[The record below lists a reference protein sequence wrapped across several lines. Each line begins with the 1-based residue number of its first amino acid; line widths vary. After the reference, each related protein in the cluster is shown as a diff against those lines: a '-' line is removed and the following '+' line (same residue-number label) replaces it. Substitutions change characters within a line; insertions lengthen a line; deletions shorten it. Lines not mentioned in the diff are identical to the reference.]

1 MQELVLRKGIA
12 LKAVLSRS
20 EEEKNN
26 DNDGDN

>member
-1 MQELVLRKGIA
+1 MQELVLRKGID
-12 LKAVLSRS
+12 LKAVLSHS